1 MEKLIIL
8 IVLVTGVIALAQL
21 VRVYELSSKLKK
33 KGEHD
38 VNDRDNHL
46 NAKLMLGFMM
56 FQFLGFIY
64 LMLTYGWTGRG
75 EAASL
80 QGVETDWL
88 LNLNFII
95 IIIVFFITNFLLFF
109 FSYKYVRKPG
119 VKATYYSHNNK
130 LEAIWTVVPA
140 IVLAVIIILG
150 LQSWNDLTSGPTKK
164 SVRIELFAKQFDW
177 TARYSGANGK
187 LGKYDYKLTNE
198 GSNPLALMTTETI
211 ESARAETEKAI
222 KSLEDELKLAQL
234 DHLNSGYRK
243 LLRSSSY
250 KSHIEEAYNEA
261 VENEFNLVEVEE
273 SFKHIYA
280 DSKGLHGH
288 VEVEIPEPNA
298 ETQKIMDRLEEKL
311 IVKGRIL
318 RSIVQMQQNHD
329 SKYDDYAW
337 DDIIQTDTL
346 YLCKGTEYEFSFRS
360 KDVIHSA
367 YMPHFR
373 AQMNVVPGMPTRF
386 KFTPSL
392 TTEEMRKKKADSKFN
407 FILMCNKI
415 CGTAHYKM
423 KMIVVVLPKKEY
435 QNWEK
440 SKQQN
445 TFKNTYSAG
454 EESEAPA
461 NSEIKN

>member
-80 QGVETDWL
+80 EGVETDWL

-177 TARYSGANGK
+177 TARYSGENGK

-198 GSNPLALMTTETI
+198 GNNPLALKTTETI
-211 ESARAETEKAI
+211 ESAKVETEKAI
-222 KSLEDELKLAQL
+222 KALEDELKLAQL
-234 DHLNSGYRK
+234 DHLTSGYRG
-243 LLRSSSY
+243 LISASAY
-250 KSHIEEAYNEA
+250 KSHIEEAYNAALESD
-261 VENEFNLVEVEE
+261 FNLVEVEQ
-273 SFKHIYA
+273 SYKHIYA
-280 DSKGLHGH
+280 DVQGLKGH
-288 VEVEIPEPNA
+288 VDVVIQEPNA

-318 RSIVQMQQNHD
+318 RSIVQMQQNYD

-367 YMPHFR
+367 YFPHFR

-392 TTEEMRKKKADSKFN
+392 TTEEMRKKKSDSKFN

-423 KMIVVVLPKKEY
+423 KMIVVVLPGKEY

-445 TFKNTYSAG
+445 TFKDTYSAG

>member
-21 VRVYELSSKLKK
+21 VRVYELSSKLKDR
-33 KGEHD
+33 GEHD
-38 VNDRDNHL
+38 ITDRDNHL
-46 NAKLMLGFMM
+46 NAKLMLAFMM

-64 LMLTYGWTGRG
+64 LMLKYGWTGRG

-109 FSYKYVRKPG
+109 FAYKYVRKPG

-140 IVLAVIIILG
+140 IVLAVIIIFG
-150 LQSWNDLTSGPTKK
+150 LRSWNSITSGPTKK

-177 TARYSGANGK
+177 TARYSGENNK

-198 GSNPLALMTTETI
+198 GNNPLALMTTETI
-211 ESARAETEKAI
+211 ESARIETEKTI
-222 KSLEDELKLAQL
+222 KGLEDELKLAQL
-234 DHLNSGYRK
+234 DHLASGYRN
-243 LLRSSSY
+243 LISSSVY
-250 KSHIEEAYNEA
+250 KNQIEEEYNSVIEK
-261 VENEFNLVEVEE
+261 EFNLIEVEE
-273 SFKHIYA
+273 TFKHTYA
-280 DSKGLHGH
+280 DAKGLKGH
-288 VEVEIPEPNA
+288 VNVVIPEPNA
-298 ETQKIMDRLEEKL
+298 ETQKIMDRLEDKL

-318 RSIVQMQQNHD
+318 RSVIQMQQNYD
-329 SKYDDYAW
+329 SKYDTYAW

-346 YLCKGTEYEFSFRS
+346 YLSKGTEYEMSFRS
-360 KDVIHSA
+360 KDVLHSA
-367 YMPHFR
+367 YFPHFR

-392 TTEEMRKKKADSKFN
+392 TTKEMRKKKDDSKFN
-407 FILMCNKI
+407 FVLMCNKI

-423 KMIVVVLPKKEY
+423 KMIVVVLTPKEFR
-435 QNWEK
+435 QWET
-440 SKQQN
+440 SKQEK
-445 TFKNTYSAG
+445 TFKNEYAAG
-454 EESEAPA
+454 ETEEPA
-461 NSEIKN
+461 NSETNI

>member
-80 QGVETDWL
+80 QGIETDWL
-88 LNLNFII
+88 LNLNFVI
-95 IIIVFFITNFLLFF
+95 IIIVFFITNFLLFYF
-109 FSYKYVRKPG
+109 AFRYVRKPG
-119 VKATYYSHNNK
+119 VKATFYAHNNK

-150 LQSWNDLTSGPTKK
+150 LQSWNELTSGPSKE

-177 TARYSGANGK
+177 TARYSGENGK

-198 GSNPLALMTTETI
+198 GNNPLALMTTETI
-211 ESARAETEKAI
+211 ESARSETEKAI
-222 KSLEDELKLAQL
+222 DAIEQELKLAQL
-234 DHLNSGYRK
+234 DHLTSGYRG
-243 LLRSSSY
+243 LISASAY
-250 KSHIEEAYNEA
+250 KSHIEEAYNTATEGD
-261 VENEFNLVEVEE
+261 FNLVEVEE
-273 SFKHIYA
+273 SYKHIYA
-280 DSKGLHGH
+280 DAKGMSGH
-288 VEVEIPEPNA
+288 IEVEIPDPNS
-298 ETQKIMDRLEEKL
+298 ETQKIFDRLEEKL

-318 RSIVQMQQNHD
+318 RSIVQMQQNYN
-329 SKYDDYAW
+329 SKYDAYAF

-346 YLCKGTEYEFSFRS
+346 YLCKGVEYEMSFRS

-367 YMPHFR
+367 YFPHFR

-392 TTEEMRKKKADSKFN
+392 TTEEMRKKKADPKFN

-423 KMIVVVLPKKEY
+423 KMMVVVLDKNEFK
-435 QNWEK
+435 QWEI
-440 SKQQN
+440 SKQQS
-445 TFKNTYSAG
+445 TFKDTYSAG
-454 EESEAPA
+454 ESEDLA
-461 NSEIKN
+461 NSEN

>member
-56 FQFLGFIY
+56 FQFLGFVY
-64 LMLTYGWTGRG
+64 LMLKYGWTGRG
-75 EAASL
+75 EPASL
-80 QGVETDWL
+80 QGIETDWL

-177 TARYSGANGK
+177 TARYSGENGK

-198 GSNPLALMTTETI
+198 GNNPLALMTTETI
-211 ESARAETEKAI
+211 ESARVETEKAI
-222 KSLEDELKLAQL
+222 RGLEDELKLAQL
-234 DHLNSGYRK
+234 DHLSSGYRK

-250 KSHIEEAYNEA
+250 KSHIEDAYNA
-261 VENEFNLVEVEE
+261 AIENEFNLIEVEE

-280 DSKGLHGH
+280 DAKGLSGH
-288 VEVEIPEPNA
+288 IEVEIPEPNA

-318 RSIVQMQQNHD
+318 RSVVQLQQNYD
-329 SKYDDYAW
+329 AKYDDYAW

-367 YMPHFR
+367 YFPHFR

-423 KMIVVVLPKKEY
+423 KMIVVVLPKREY

-445 TFKNTYSAG
+445 TFKDTYSAG

>member
-21 VRVYELSSKLKK
+21 VRVYELSSKLKDR
-33 KGEHD
+33 GEHD
-38 VNDRDNHL
+38 ITDRDNHL
-46 NAKLMLGFMM
+46 NAKLMLGFMA

-64 LMLTYGWTGRG
+64 LMLKYGWTGRG

-80 QGVETDWL
+80 QGIETDWL

-95 IIIVFFITNFLLFF
+95 VIIVFFITNFLLFF

-119 VKATYYSHNNK
+119 IKATYYSHNNK
-130 LEAIWTVVPA
+130 LEAIWTIVPA

-150 LQSWNDLTSGPTKK
+150 LRSWNSITSGPTKE

-177 TARYSGANGK
+177 TARYSGENNK

-198 GSNPLALMTTETI
+198 GDNPLALMTTKSI
-211 ESARAETEKAI
+211 ESARVETEKAI
-222 KSLEDELKLAQL
+222 KSLEDELKLVQL
-234 DHLNSGYRK
+234 DHLASGYMN
-243 LLRSSSY
+243 LISSSVY
-250 KSHIEEAYNEA
+250 KEQIEAEYNSALEK
-261 VENEFNLVEVEE
+261 EYNLIEVEE
-273 SFKHIYA
+273 AFKHKYA
-280 DSKGLHGH
+280 DAKDLKGH
-288 VEVEIPEPNA
+288 VDVVIEEPNA
-298 ETQKIMDRLEEKL
+298 ETQKIMDRLEDKL

-318 RSIVQMQQNHD
+318 RSIAQMQQSYD
-329 SKYDDYAW
+329 SKYDLYAW

-346 YLCKGTEYEFSFRS
+346 YLAKGTEYEMSFRS

-367 YMPHFR
+367 YFPHFR

-392 TTEEMRKKKADSKFN
+392 TTKEMQKKKADSKFN
-407 FILMCNKI
+407 FVLMCNKI

-423 KMIVVVLPKKEY
+423 KMIVVVLTPAEFKEWEKTKKE
-435 QNWEK
+435 K
-440 SKQQN
+440 
-445 TFKNTYSAG
+445 TFKDTYAAG
-454 EESEAPA
+454 ETEEPA
-461 NSEIKN
+461 NSETNI

>member
-21 VRVYELSSKLKK
+21 VRVYELSSKLKDR
-33 KGEHD
+33 GEHD
-38 VNDRDNHL
+38 IADRDNQL
-46 NAKLMLGFMM
+46 NGKLMLAFIM
-56 FQFLGFIY
+56 FQFLGFK
-64 LMLTYGWTGRG
+64 YGWTGRG

-109 FSYKYVRKPG
+109 FAYKYVRKPG

-140 IVLAVIIILG
+140 IVLAVIIIFG
-150 LQSWNDLTSGPTKK
+150 LRSWNSITSGPTKK

-177 TARYSGANGK
+177 TARYSGENNK

-198 GSNPLALMTTETI
+198 GNNPLALMTTETI
-211 ESARAETEKAI
+211 ESARIDTEKTI
-222 KSLEDELKLAQL
+222 KGLEDELKLAQL
-234 DHLNSGYRK
+234 DHLASGYRN
-243 LLRSSSY
+243 LISSSVY
-250 KSHIEEAYNEA
+250 KNQIEEEYNSVIEK
-261 VENEFNLVEVEE
+261 EFNLIEVEE
-273 SFKHIYA
+273 TFKHTYA
-280 DSKGLHGH
+280 DAKGLKGH
-288 VEVEIPEPNA
+288 VNVVIPEPNA
-298 ETQKIMDRLEEKL
+298 ETQKIMDRLEDKL

-318 RSIVQMQQNHD
+318 RSVIQMQQNYD
-329 SKYDDYAW
+329 SKYDTYAW

-346 YLCKGTEYEFSFRS
+346 YLSKGTEYEMSFRS
-360 KDVIHSA
+360 KDVLHSA
-367 YMPHFR
+367 YFPHFR

-392 TTEEMRKKKADSKFN
+392 TTKEMRKKKDDSKFN
-407 FILMCNKI
+407 FVLMCNKI

-423 KMIVVVLPKKEY
+423 KMIVVVLTPKEFR
-435 QNWEK
+435 QWET
-440 SKQQN
+440 SKQEKI
-445 TFKNTYSAG
+445 FKNTYAAG
-454 EESEAPA
+454 ETEEPA
-461 NSEIKN
+461 NSETNI

>member
-21 VRVYELSSKLKK
+21 VRVYELSSKLKDR
-33 KGEHD
+33 GEHD
-38 VNDRDNHL
+38 ITDRDNHL
-46 NAKLMLGFMM
+46 NAKLMLAFMM

-64 LMLTYGWTGRG
+64 LMLKYGWTGRG

-109 FSYKYVRKPG
+109 FAYKYVRKPG

-140 IVLAVIIILG
+140 IVLAVIIIFSLR
-150 LQSWNDLTSGPTKK
+150 SWNSITSGPTKK

-177 TARYSGANGK
+177 TARYSGENNK

-198 GSNPLALMTTETI
+198 GNNPLALMTTETI
-211 ESARAETEKAI
+211 ESARIETEKTI
-222 KSLEDELKLAQL
+222 KGLEDELKLAQL
-234 DHLNSGYRK
+234 DHLASGYRN
-243 LLRSSSY
+243 LISSSVY
-250 KSHIEEAYNEA
+250 KNQIEEEYNSVIEK
-261 VENEFNLVEVEE
+261 EFNLIEVEE
-273 SFKHIYA
+273 TFKHTYA
-280 DSKGLHGH
+280 DAKGLKGH
-288 VEVEIPEPNA
+288 VNVVIPEPNA
-298 ETQKIMDRLEEKL
+298 ETQKIMDRLEDKL

-318 RSIVQMQQNHD
+318 RSVIQMQQNYD
-329 SKYDDYAW
+329 SKYDTYAW

-346 YLCKGTEYEFSFRS
+346 YLSKGTEYEMSFRS
-360 KDVIHSA
+360 KDVLHSA
-367 YMPHFR
+367 YFPHFR

-392 TTEEMRKKKADSKFN
+392 TT
-407 FILMCNKI
+407 
-415 CGTAHYKM
+415 
-423 KMIVVVLPKKEY
+423 KE
-435 QNWEK
+435 
-440 SKQQN
+440 
-445 TFKNTYSAG
+445 
-454 EESEAPA
+454 
-461 NSEIKN
+461 I